1 VSSFD
6 YGKAVT
12 DFWAAQGK
20 ALLEAQERAGRM
32 MTEGM
37 HALASLPLMS
47 GLPKD
52 SAEAAELGRAQQS
65 MAELWSAAA
74 AMSGLVA
81 QAVPGQGDATV
92 AATVNR
98 LVDPRSWMSGVDEM
112 GDVLGRMAEGPR
124 LADLWDLERRYA
136 TVMQAWITVRRTGL
150 EHNAVVL
157 KAWVEA
163 GRRFNEEIGARGG
176 DDVQKLGAQKLG
188 AQKPDAKKLDAQA
201 AMALWTEIANRE
213 LLATQRSEEF
223 LQTQTAMIRASTE
236 LRVVQQALVE
246 HLGKQYGFPTRT
258 ELDDVH
264 RTVTEMR
271 RELRALRREQRRQA
285 EPGLLPA
292 VAAESLH
299 TKPVRRA
306 KRSAR

>member
-1 VSSFD
+1 
-6 YGKAVT
+6 
-12 DFWAAQGK
+12 
-20 ALLEAQERAGRM
+20 
-32 MTEGM
+32 
-37 HALASLPLMS
+37 S

-81 QAVPGQGDATV
+81 QAVPGQGDATI
-92 AATVNR
+92 AATLNR

-163 GRRFNEEIGARGG
+163 GRRFNEEISARGG
-176 DDVQKLGAQKLG
+176 DDAHKHDPK
-188 AQKPDAKKLDAQA
+188 KPDAKKLDAQA

-213 LLATQRSEEF
+213 LLATQRSEDF

-285 EPGLLPA
+285 EPAPLPGA
-292 VAAESLH
+292 AAEPDQA
-299 TKPVRRA
+299 KPVQDKPVQDKPGRRA
-306 KRSAR
+306 RRSAR